1 MKSGTLRQKYA
12 SYDRIIVLLLLFA
25 FALFLRF
32 PYYFKDVIN
41 WDESTFI
48 VMGGSIL
55 NGYLPYGE
63 FWDLKPPI
71 AFFSYSLFIVMF
83 GKSITAVRFAGTVCV
98 TVMAFSVF
106 LTLTERYGRKSAL
119 IAGLLAVFMVGQIP
133 SGQATM
139 SEIVALVP
147 ISVAFWGVATNPKP
161 GIAKTF
167 GIGSL
172 LAIASLIRLN
182 LLYVSLGC
190 GLLFLLIAWRQKLPL
205 AVIFYQQS
213 AYLLGHVTCCLLT
226 IIPYAWAGKIDV
238 WWRAVILA
246 PISYAS
252 AQVVNVQVP
261 DWSLSWLI
269 LAHAWGWLIPLVGM
283 IYLLVRVSKSPLS
296 APDHVC
302 VVTLLFL
309 AAIAL
314 SILRG
319 GSLQSHYLI
328 QLVPFLSS
336 LWVIVLA
343 TFLKSGR
350 PRLGLSRLG
359 TVVTTAALFFS
370 LTSSVIS
377 DYGYL
382 FSKIDSPYGLL
393 QSNLSYRTATY
404 LMDKK
409 RSDESVYMMTD
420 HLVYWLINAPPIT
433 PCSTHPSN
441 VVRASLLPFCSSDV
455 APTPQSEMNKILAL
469 KPDFIVKK
477 SGIPWYLRNEKAV
490 WSVFAHH
497 LQEQDTLVA
506 KQGTREIY
514 QKT

>member
-83 GKSITAVRFAGTVCV
+83 GKSITAVRFAGTLCV

-106 LTLTERYGRKSAL
+106 LTLAERYGKKSGL

-147 ISVAFWGVATNPKP
+147 ISVAFWGVATHSKP

-167 GIGSL
+167 GIGLL

-182 LLYVSLGC
+182 LLYVSLSC
-190 GLLFLLIAWRQKLPL
+190 GLLLLLIAGRQKLPL

-213 AYLLGHVTCCLLT
+213 AYVLGHVTCFLLT
-226 IIPYAWAGKIDV
+226 IIPYAWADKIDV

-246 PISYAS
+246 PVSYAS
-252 AQVVNVQVP
+252 AQVVNIQVP
-261 DWSLSWLI
+261 DWSLSWLT

-319 GSLQSHYLI
+319 GSLQNHYLI

-336 LWVIVLA
+336 LWVIMLT
-343 TFLKSGR
+343 TFKSASQR
-350 PRLGLSRLG
+350 LRLPRLGA
-359 TVVTTAALFFS
+359 VATTAVLFFS

-377 DYGYL
+377 DYGHL
-382 FSKIDSPYGLL
+382 FSKMDSPYGLL

-420 HLVYWLINAPPIT
+420 HLVYWLINEPPIT

-469 KPDFIVKK
+469 KPNFIVKK
-477 SGIPWYLRNEKAV
+477 SGIPWYLRNEEAV

-497 LQEQDTLVA
+497 LQEQYTLVA

-514 QKT
+514 QKN